1 MHSFNH
7 IKLFGKIFW
16 MTKTI
21 TTFPPLVLAMAI
33 NDFDLRDD
41 PPKPETEDSE
51 PEDQLVQDE
60 GKIKVFVGSKAPTNL
75 GLDKCIRDI
84 LR

>member
-1 MHSFNH
+1 MLSTISNFSVKSFGWQ
-7 IKLFGKIFW
+7 KQLQL
-16 MTKTI
+16 
-21 TTFPPLVLAMAI
+21 FPPLVLAMAT

-60 GKIKVFVGSKAPTNL
+60 GKIKVFVGSKAPTNPL
-75 GLDKCIRDI
+75 NR
-84 LR
+84 

>member
-1 MHSFNH
+1 
-7 IKLFGKIFW
+7 
-16 MTKTI
+16 
-21 TTFPPLVLAMAI
+21 MAT

-60 GKIKVFVGSKAPTNL
+60 GKIKVFVGSKAPTNPL
-75 GLDKCIRDI
+75 NRKFHECSKIVLKLRLDH
-84 LR
+84 LWAEGFEN

>member
-1 MHSFNH
+1 
-7 IKLFGKIFW
+7 
-16 MTKTI
+16 
-21 TTFPPLVLAMAI
+21 MAT